1 MHKIKVKK
9 TQYGINST
17 NELQHAHQIILRY
30 LIDPHAGINR
40 YPPLHY
46 MYKIQNKFQD
56 FSFKNRNAYNL
67 QHPPQLHPIPSN
79 STKNRK

>member
-46 MYKIQNKFQD
+46 MSKNYEREMIDYLLMRYQTVLLIKPLTQNPKHISRF
-56 FSFKNRNAYNL
+56 
-67 QHPPQLHPIPSN
+67 
-79 STKNRK
+79 